1 MVEIN
6 EEWFSLYNIGSQII
20 FKTTLWKS
28 SLCVCNDAYVL
39 VKGTITITG
48 AGADVAAKQAHERSK
63 YYLKIVHHF
72 PNVWTK

>member
-1 MVEIN
+1 M
-6 EEWFSLYNIGSQII
+6 
-20 FKTTLWKS
+20 WKS

-48 AGADVAAKQAHERSK
+48 AGADVAAKQAHKRSK